1 MVIKPGRL
9 PFLEGVEVNKY
20 NYFAYGSNMDE
31 KRLRERIGEFERGK
45 IAYLQR
51 YRLVFDK
58 SADSP
63 QVGFANIISD
73 KEKVVIGVLYELNH
87 NQLQI
92 LDDYEGVAHNQ
103 YKRSSVKVIDE
114 RKQSIEAMT
123 YLATDCGIDLK
134 PYNWYLDYLIKGAE
148 QHKFPNEYL
157 NMLRAVKTANDK

>member
-1 MVIKPGRL
+1 VI
-9 PFLEGVEVNKY
+9 EVNKY

-45 IAYLQR
+45 VAYLQG

-63 QVGFANIISD
+63 RVGFANIISD
-73 KEKVVIGVLYELNH
+73 KEKVVIGVLYELTDK
-87 NQLQI
+87 QLLI

-103 YKRSSVKVIDE
+103 YKRSSVKVFDE

-123 YLATDCGIDLK
+123 YLATDCGSDLK

-148 QHKFPNEYL
+148 QHDFPNEYL
-157 NMLRAVKTANDK
+157 KMLQDIEIVTNK